1 MKNCRPTITTFAT
14 VAGGGEYSI
23 PITLANEV
31 VKIDATKSANATN
44 VTMSNTRI
52 AIDQYVVIT
61 VPPNAERV
69 ISILLQNEYLDGSF
83 SENYILIIQE

>member
-14 VAGGGEYSI
+14 VADGGVYSM

-31 VKIDATKSANATN
+31 VEITATQSANARD
-44 VTMSNTRI
+44 VTLSNNKI
-52 AIDQYVVIT
+52 SIDEYLIIT
-61 VPPNAERV
+61 VPPNADRV